1 MDASPYSVSMRNDSA
16 LASRWFWSLCHGK
29 SDDRKP
35 NCADPGYCALS
46 GLQTGSIT
54 LQMRSKR
61 RKVRGHRAIAP
72 FSDVGR
78 IIDDRYPASVSSS
91 SREKRSFVGLNS
103 LTEVFGPLR
112 LVPGHDK
119 RLTGL
124 FVPMFPK
131 PLLAREPLTRRA
143 GSSTALPATRGR
155 AR

>member
-1 MDASPYSVSMRNDSA
+1 MERFA
-16 LASRWFWSLCHGK
+16 LFGVNEKRLRMASRWFWSLCHGK

-91 SREKRSFVGLNS
+91 CSGKAIVCRVELLNGGFRAAAASTRS
-103 LTEVFGPLR
+103 
-112 LVPGHDK
+112 
-119 RLTGL
+119 
-124 FVPMFPK
+124 
-131 PLLAREPLTRRA
+131 
-143 GSSTALPATRGR
+143 
-155 AR
+155 